1 MRRTLIV
8 IGVGLDL
15 GDVRLLGRIGLG
27 REPGVEHLVRD
38 LRAREPQA
46 HHKHVGVIPTAS
58 TRGGLRIGAQCSP
71 DAPHLVRRDRRTG
84 PRPAEQ
90 HTAVSLSPR
99 DDVTNP
105 AADGGP
111 GQIVSRRGPD
121 QGDVGAA
128 RSEIR
133 GNRLGQL
140 GLLVGTQDDS
150 HGLRCYVR
158 SCPRMGWWRHPLIRI
173 LAAVVAVVAV
183 ALAADAAGADL
194 TVAALLLLV
203 TVLAVGTLGYP
214 AGIAGAVVG
223 FLVLNWFFTEPTGSL
238 KISHADDVVALIVF
252 TAATALVGWIV
263 HRLAIL
269 RRQAQQREQ
278 EAEIRLDLTNRLL
291 AGDDLDDSLAQA
303 ATALRDSFG
312 FESCTLIAGPPP
324 AEDGSVNVR
333 VEGQGV
339 TLLAHTETDITPADR
354 ALLQALVA
362 GLATAVDRLRLQ
374 QEVRETKL
382 VAELGRQRA
391 GFLSAVSHNLRTP
404 LTAVKAAAG
413 ALLASWSRI
422 DAEERRELLETI
434 SDEAERLER
443 LVRNTL
449 ELSRI
454 RAGALEVDRE
464 PVDIAGLVQHAVRRL
479 RPIARAHRVRLDV
492 SDDLPLVMLDVTM
505 LEQILL
511 NLLEN
516 ALRFAP
522 PGSEIGVSAR
532 AVGDELELR
541 VADHGPGVPPE
552 ARERIFL
559 EFQSADD
566 RPDTPGTGLGL
577 AIVRALVLAQG
588 GTVRYEDTPGGGATF
603 VCTFPREIEDR

>member
-1 MRRTLIV
+1 
-8 IGVGLDL
+8 
-15 GDVRLLGRIGLG
+15 
-27 REPGVEHLVRD
+27 
-38 LRAREPQA
+38 
-46 HHKHVGVIPTAS
+46 
-58 TRGGLRIGAQCSP
+58 
-71 DAPHLVRRDRRTG
+71 
-84 PRPAEQ
+84 
-90 HTAVSLSPR
+90 
-99 DDVTNP
+99 
-105 AADGGP
+105 
-111 GQIVSRRGPD
+111 
-121 QGDVGAA
+121 
-128 RSEIR
+128 
-133 GNRLGQL
+133 
-140 GLLVGTQDDS
+140 
-150 HGLRCYVR
+150 
-158 SCPRMGWWRHPLIRI
+158 
-173 LAAVVAVVAV
+173 
-183 ALAADAAGADL
+183 
-194 TVAALLLLV
+194 
-203 TVLAVGTLGYP
+203 
-214 AGIAGAVVG
+214 
-223 FLVLNWFFTEPTGSL
+223 
-238 KISHADDVVALIVF
+238 VF

-603 VCTFPREIEDR
+603 VCTFRREIEDR